1 MEGPPVRKLL
11 RPAVLAVGLIAVVA
25 LLQGLSRATVAHE
38 ASFSYGSHARQA
50 LDAYWNDP
58 DSGTQPGIVIV
69 HGGYWNSGS
78 KADWKATAEWY
89 ATHGYAVFSVDHR
102 FGTEAPWPGPRDDML
117 AAIEWI
123 KTRSADFK
131 LDPDRIAVIGSQAG
145 GQLAA
150 LAGTYGSGNA
160 RVRGVVGL
168 SAIASPKRAYDE
180 AQTTAATASRR
191 KIRDHTVIT
200 ADCSPADGNATC
212 LAHYDDMTVGKQASP
227 DDAPM
232 LLIHSSGDT
241 VPGTHAG
248 DVKTAL
254 AAQGVSDVTVKTVSG
269 SSSGGPLLNDTAL
282 RDQTLTWIT
291 AHTAPR
297 TVTPA
302 QTAETPEPLAPRVA
316 PSTSDDN
323 GPSAQTSTAQTSTAQ
338 TGTAQTGTAQPLATT
353 AATRYEQNY
362 AYGTNARHQLTA
374 YYYKKT
380 TKQPALVL
388 IHGGYWYEGDK
399 SSWATDARWFADQ
412 GYAVFAI
419 NYRYNT
425 TAGWTA
431 QRTDVLAALA
441 WIRGKATTFTI
452 DPNRVVALGS
462 SAGGHLATIAGTYG
476 SGKSAFKAVAALSPV
491 ASPYRAYSDGQKSTS
506 TTQQRKLRDTAILL
520 GRCTPYSSDTTCWNR
535 WIDMVAYQRAS
546 ATDAPM
552 YLVHS
557 QNDFVPPAHSTD
569 LCNKLKAKGVSCTA
583 VTVSGSNKHGT
594 ALLSFT
600 TVRTNVLKWLQAHD

>member
-1 MEGPPVRKLL
+1 PE
-11 RPAVLAVGLIAVVA
+11 
-25 LLQGLSRATVAHE
+25 
-38 ASFSYGSHARQA
+38 
-50 LDAYWNDP
+50 
-58 DSGTQPGIVIV
+58 SGTQPGIVIV

-89 ATHGYAVFSVDHR
+89 ATQGFAVFSVDHR
-102 FGTEAPWPGPRDDML
+102 FGTEAPWPGPRDDVL
-117 AAIEWI
+117 AAVDWI
-123 KTRSADFK
+123 KLRAADFA
-131 LDPDRIAVIGSQAG
+131 LDPDRIAIIGSQGG

-160 RVRGVVGL
+160 RVRGVIGL
-168 SAIASPKRAYDE
+168 SELASPKRAYDE
-180 AQTTAATASRR
+180 AQTTAATATRR

-200 ADCSPADGNATC
+200 ANCSPADANAGC
-212 LAHYDDMTVGKQASP
+212 VARYDDMTVGKQASA

-232 LLIHSSGDT
+232 LLIHSSGDA
-241 VPGTHAG
+241 VPATHAS

-254 AAQGVSDVTVKTVSG
+254 SAQGVTDVTVKTVAG

-297 TVTPA
+297 ANAPA
-302 QTAETPEPLAPRVA
+302 ATTETPEPPAPRVA

-323 GPSAQTSTAQTSTAQ
+323 GSSSTGA
-338 TGTAQTGTAQPLATT
+338 TAQPFATT
-353 AATRYEQNY
+353 AATRLEQNY
-362 AYGTNARHQLTA
+362 AYGTDARHQLTA
-374 YYYKKT
+374 YYYKKS

-399 SSWATDARWFADQ
+399 SSWAADARWFADQ

-431 QRTDVLAALA
+431 QRADVHAALA
-441 WIRGKATTFTI
+441 WIRSKATTFTI
-452 DPNRVVALGS
+452 DPNRIVALGS
-462 SAGGHLATIAGTYG
+462 SAGGHLAASVGTYG
-476 SGKSAFKAVAALSPV
+476 NGKTYFKAVAALSPV
-491 ASPYRAYSDGQKSTS
+491 ASPYRAYYDGMAGGATASK
-506 TTQQRKLRDTAILL
+506 RKLRDTAILL
-520 GRCTPYSSDTTCWNR
+520 GRCTPYQDDTTCWNR
-535 WIDMVAYQRAS
+535 WVDMVVYQRAS
-546 ATDAPM
+546 STDAPM

-557 QNDFVPPAHSTD
+557 QYDFVPPTHSTE
-569 LCNKLKAKGVSCTA
+569 LCSKLKAKGVSCTA

-594 ALLSFT
+594 GLLVFNT
-600 TVRTNVLKWLQAHD
+600 QRTNLLKWLQAHD

>member
-1 MEGPPVRKLL
+1 MRKLF
-11 RPAVLAVGLIAVVA
+11 RPAVLAVGLISVFA
-25 LLQGLSRATVAHE
+25 LLQGLSQATVAHVT
-38 ASFSYGSHARQA
+38 SLKYGSHARQA

-58 DSGTQPGIVIV
+58 ESGTQPGIVIV

-89 ATHGYAVFSVDHR
+89 ATQGFAVFSVDHR
-102 FGTEAPWPGPRDDML
+102 FGTEAPWPGPRDDVL
-117 AAIEWI
+117 AAVDWI
-123 KTRSADFK
+123 KLRAADFA
-131 LDPDRIAVIGSQAG
+131 LDPDRIAIIGSQGG

-160 RVRGVVGL
+160 RVRGVIGL
-168 SAIASPKRAYDE
+168 SELASPKRAYDE
-180 AQTTAATASRR
+180 AQTTAATATRR

-200 ADCSPADGNATC
+200 ANCSPADANAGC
-212 LAHYDDMTVGKQASP
+212 VARYDDMTVGKQASA

-232 LLIHSSGDT
+232 LLIHSSGDA
-241 VPGTHAG
+241 VPATHAS

-254 AAQGVSDVTVKTVSG
+254 SAQGVTDVTVKTVAG

-297 TVTPA
+297 ANAPA
-302 QTAETPEPLAPRVA
+302 ATTETPEPPAPRVA

-323 GPSAQTSTAQTSTAQ
+323 GSSSTGA
-338 TGTAQTGTAQPLATT
+338 TAQPFATT
-353 AATRYEQNY
+353 AATRLEQNY
-362 AYGTNARHQLTA
+362 AYGTDARHQLTA
-374 YYYKKT
+374 YYYKKS

-399 SSWATDARWFADQ
+399 SSWAADARWFADQ

-431 QRTDVLAALA
+431 QRADVHAALA
-441 WIRGKATTFTI
+441 WIRSKATTFTI
-452 DPNRVVALGS
+452 DPNRIVALGS
-462 SAGGHLATIAGTYG
+462 SAGGHLAASVGTYG
-476 SGKSAFKAVAALSPV
+476 NGKTYFKAVAALSPV
-491 ASPYRAYSDGQKSTS
+491 ASPYRAYYDGMAGGATASK
-506 TTQQRKLRDTAILL
+506 RKLRDTAILL
-520 GRCTPYSSDTTCWNR
+520 GRCTPYQDDTTCWNR
-535 WIDMVAYQRAS
+535 WVDMVVYQRAS
-546 ATDAPM
+546 STDAPM

-557 QNDFVPPAHSTD
+557 QYDFVPPTHSTE
-569 LCNKLKAKGVSCTA
+569 LCSKLKAKGVSCTA

-594 ALLSFT
+594 GLLVFNT
-600 TVRTNVLKWLQAHD
+600 QRTNLLKWLQAHD